1 MRAIRWYSSCAAA
14 NLDAVG
20 RVADD
25 IAVLVSTC
33 PSARF
38 SASLTQTAGARDER
52 IVAALTARL
61 GDIPLRVVDARYEP
75 QADEPL
81 WFEVALYDTETTVAE
96 WDVEVYVVDKRACLP
111 SVPARPAPAPKDAH
125 TRRLE
130 GRVQKLALEL
140 REAAEASALAERR
153 LQEALSAN
161 EELASTV
168 KGLVELNVQILAKSK
183 ALAAENKRLRGS
195 LVHPH

>member
-25 IAVLVSTC
+25 IAALVSTC

-52 IVAALTARL
+52 LVAALRTRL
-61 GDIPLRVVDARYEP
+61 GDIPLSVADARYEP
-75 QADEPL
+75 QPDEPL
-81 WFEVALYDTETTVAE
+81 WFEVALYEAESTVAE
-96 WDVEVYVVDKRACLP
+96 WDVEVYVVDKRACRP
-111 SVPARPAPAPKDAH
+111 IPVRPAPAPKDAH

-140 REAAEASALAERR
+140 REACEAGALTERR
-153 LQEALSAN
+153 LQEALATN

-168 KGLVELNVQILAKSK
+168 RGLVELNVQTLAKSK

-195 LVHPH
+195 SALKHL

>member
-14 NLDAVG
+14 NLGAVR

-25 IAVLVSTC
+25 IAALVSTC

-38 SASLTQTAGARDER
+38 SASLTQTAGARDEGL
-52 IVAALTARL
+52 VAALTARL
-61 GDIPLRVVDARYEP
+61 GDIPLSVADARYEP
-75 QADEPL
+75 QPDEPL
-81 WFEVALYDTETTVAE
+81 WFEVTLYGAETTVAE

-111 SVPARPAPAPKDAH
+111 SVPARHAPAPKDAH

-130 GRVQKLALEL
+130 GHVQKLALEL
-140 REAAEASALAERR
+140 REAAEASALAECR
-153 LQEALSAN
+153 LQEALAAN

-168 KGLVELNVQILAKSK
+168 RGLVELNVQILAKSK
-183 ALAAENKRLRGS
+183 TLAAENKRLRGS